1 MLRHQK
7 YSRLIDVYYRKAPED
22 GYNGLKIKKCLSTST
37 STKPFN
43 PKQVGVG

>member
-1 MLRHQK
+1 MFIH
-7 YSRLIDVYYRKAPED
+7 RKAPED

>member
-1 MLRHQK
+1 MARHLAEAELLDA
-7 YSRLIDVYYRKAPED
+7 SP
-22 GYNGLKIKKCLSTST
+22 TST